1 MFKETEEKILS
12 QRKEIFDFVEP
23 TVDNSTNQQLTK
35 ILEKC
40 SKILQFKS
48 NTSYVDDALLMS
60 GKSYYYQRNYLKAL
74 RKFREL
80 LAKESESE
88 LIPETELWIAK
99 TQLQMKNY
107 DVGLDLLKTI
117 VEKYPKKNELI
128 VQCYIEEIKYYYFIE
143 DYNKAIEL
151 ANRLVS
157 VSKNSTLKAQTMY
170 FCGDLYTKLENYEE
184 ALKAYKSVFDYSPP
198 IDMELIAEI
207 KYAKT
212 LRLNNQYEK
221 SLNVLNNLR
230 KEQKNTTSFDLID
243 FEIGLNL
250 KALGQY
256 EDALARLI
264 FVDTTYTNST
274 VSAAARYEIGDLYEN
289 SLHNYDSAAV
299 YYQKASNNSSNDE
312 YKLKIQNKFQ
322 LFTNYKKLRLDLTNQ
337 NEQLNY
343 IKNPEEYLKD
353 SISYY
358 TETQKEQEEQTEQYS
373 FQQTK
378 RRSRGVEFDRY
389 ISSIA
394 TNTNNIE
401 ADSLSLNNIAPP
413 SKSTLSVDSINALLV
428 RTKFELGNL
437 FLTEFNLPDSA
448 LVYYNDIINNYQ
460 NSNLIPQVLYAS
472 ATIYSAKGDKQKAD
486 SLFNYIYDN
495 YKNSEIV
502 NLAAKEIN
510 KPTID
515 FDKDPAKEEYLFAE
529 EKLKDGKYQSSL
541 KEFYKIFE
549 KYPSSKYAAKAL
561 FTSGYILE
569 EKLNLVDSAVTIY
582 DSLLQHYPKTEY
594 ASNINGKLDFY
605 KKEKMRIEKERQD
618 SLLKIQ
624 EELKTQDSTNQ
635 TLENGNIMKQ
645 DSSKSIEQNNKI
657 IDEQINNNLN
667 DEKSKIPGMHSSLL
681 QEKYFNF
688 FNLKSHRNNFI
699 VNLYRV
705 C

>member
-12 QRKEIFDFVEP
+12 QRKEIFVFVEP

-35 ILEKC
+35 VLEKC

-60 GKSYYYQRNYLKAL
+60 GKAYYYQRNYLKAL

-99 TQLQMKNY
+99 TQLQMKSYNE
-107 DVGLDLLKTI
+107 GLELLKTI
-117 VEKYPKKNELI
+117 IEKYPKKNELI

-151 ANRLVS
+151 ANALVS

-170 FCGDLYTKLENYEE
+170 FIGDLYTKLENYEE
-184 ALKAYKSVFDYSPP
+184 ALKAYKAVFDYSPP
-198 IDMELIAEI
+198 MDMELIAEI

-212 LRLNNQYEK
+212 LRLNNQFEK
-221 SLNVLNNLR
+221 SLDVLNKLK

-250 KALGQY
+250 KALGEY
-256 EDALARLI
+256 ENALARLI

-274 VSAAARYEIGDLYEN
+274 VCAAARYEIGDLYEN
-289 SLHNYDSAAV
+289 NLHNYDSAAV
-299 YYQKASNNSSNDE
+299 YYQKASNNSSTDE

-322 LFTNYKKLRLDLTNQ
+322 LFTNYKKLRLDLTTQ

-343 IKNPEEYLKD
+343 LKNPEEYLKD
-353 SISYY
+353 SINYY
-358 TETQKEQEEQTEQYS
+358 TKVEKVQEEQTEEFSY
-373 FQQTK
+373 QQTK

-394 TNTNNIE
+394 MNTNNIVV
-401 ADSLSLNNIAPP
+401 DSQSTNNILPP
-413 SKSTLSVDSINALLV
+413 QKSTLSADSINTLLV

-448 LVYYNDIINNYQ
+448 LAYYNDIINNYQ
-460 NSNLIPQVLYAS
+460 NSNLIPQVLYVS
-472 ATIYSAKGDKQKAD
+472 ATIYSAKGDRQKAD

-515 FDKDPAKEEYLFAE
+515 FEKDPAKDEYLYAE
-529 EKLKDGKYQSSL
+529 EKMKDGKYQNSL

-549 KYPSSKYAAKAL
+549 KYPSSKYAPKAL

-569 EKLNLVDSAVTIY
+569 EKLNLVDSAAVIY
-582 DSLLQHYPKTEY
+582 DSLIQNYPKTEY
-594 ASNINGKLDFY
+594 ASDINGKLDFY

-624 EELKTQDSTNQ
+624 EELEKQDSTNQ
-635 TLENGNIMKQ
+635 TMINEISTNQ
-645 DSSKSIEQNNKI
+645 DSSKSIEHENKI
-657 IDEQINNNLN
+657 MDEQINNDLN
-667 DEKSKIPGMHSSLL
+667 DKKLKKPGIHSNLMK
-681 QEKYFNF
+681 EEYFNF
-688 FNLKSHRNNFI
+688 FLLESYNKNFI
-699 VNLYRV
+699 VNL
-705 C
+705 